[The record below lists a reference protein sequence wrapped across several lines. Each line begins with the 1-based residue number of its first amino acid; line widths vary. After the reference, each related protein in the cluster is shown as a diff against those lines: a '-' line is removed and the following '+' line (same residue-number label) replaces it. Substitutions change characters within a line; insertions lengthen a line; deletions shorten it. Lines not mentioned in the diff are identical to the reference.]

1 MRIGEQARDE
11 MVQVVNSQIL
21 RDGVE
26 VRRRWAE
33 YFEQVLNVAD
43 VREANINV
51 IFIII
56 LESAVQGRE
65 RVRTLY
71 QSKDPNPTQ
80 PTHGRK
86 KKIKQ

>member
-1 MRIGEQARDE
+1 MHFDFKIY
-11 MVQVVNSQIL
+11 VILILQIYKY
-21 RDGVE
+21 D
-26 VRRRWAE
+26 
-33 YFEQVLNVAD
+33 
-43 VREANINV
+43 I
-51 IFIII
+51 III

-71 QSKDPNPTQ
+71 PSKDPNPTQ